1 MLPPQKA
8 NHLSHLLTKPMVKS
22 MDHQRLV
29 ILNEVL
35 TEVVVPLVVVAV
47 AVVAMVK
54 LPLVLL
60 MSMDVP
66 SLDMSMSTLTLSKLS
81 FFNNCK

>member
-1 MLPPQKA
+1 MLQPQKA
-8 NHLSHLLTKPMVKS
+8 NYLSHLLTKPVVKP
-22 MDHQRLV
+22 MEHWRLV

-35 TEVVVPLVVVAV
+35 TEVVVPLVAVAV
-47 AVVAMVK
+47 AVVAMAR

-60 MSMDVP
+60 TSMDAL
-66 SLDMSMSTLTLSKLS
+66 SLDMSMSTLRLSKLS